1 MQENVSDSFVGS
13 LVDNRY
19 QVISRL
25 ASGGMSTVYLATDQR
40 LDRDVALKVLHPHLV
55 NDGSF
60 LDRLSREAR
69 SAAKLSHPHVVGVL
83 DQGHDGRTAYLV
95 MEYIKGH
102 TLRDV
107 IREKGA
113 LSPRL
118 ALALIDPVVEG
129 LGSAHA
135 AGLIHRDVKPEN
147 VLIADDG
154 RIKIGDFGL
163 ARAVT
168 TTTSTGTLI
177 GTVAY
182 LSPELVLGQPADARS
197 DIYSTGIML
206 FEMLTGKQ
214 PYDGDVPIQVA
225 YQHANSTVAPPSSL
239 VPGLAT
245 EVDELV
251 QWCTAKDPEKRPV
264 DGNALLSELRHI
276 RTNLSDAELDLHPP
290 AARWEGS
297 PGAAAGLRTP
307 GQAGGGFP
315 VPPAPQRPPS
325 RPGPP
330 AGHTEVLS
338 HLQDQAV
345 QGQAVQGQ
353 AHGGHRPTEV
363 ISHRNNPTTVFP
375 ARRLPPGYG
384 LDPDNDFDA
393 GADIEGADFGGADA
407 DVDRPHNGQRGADA
421 RSGAGLA
428 RGRTA
433 PGQGVL
439 SKREQRKQDRVDER
453 ARARAAATP
462 LRTLREG
469 NARRR
474 GVLWIVILVIAA
486 LLATGAGWFFGM
498 GPGSP
503 GTVPSV
509 ANRTV
514 AEAQQLLRA
523 AGFQSS
529 TQDVFDDDVR
539 AGLVVGSEPEAGTEI
554 RKYQQVSLFVSKG
567 PQLFPLPQLTGKSL
581 DAAKEALSRAEMA
594 LGKITEKFDEE
605 APAGTVLAQAPA
617 AAAQVKHGT
626 PVSLTVSKGPQPI
639 PVPDV
644 RGAEQAAA
652 FRAIEAAGLVAVVA
666 DKTVNDRNIPE
677 GAVIRQEPASG
688 TLTRGSTVT
697 LTISAGPKLVKVPN
711 YIGEQVSDAREALE
725 KRGFEVRVNNI
736 LGGFFGTVRDQD
748 PVDTEVPE
756 GSVVTLTVV

>member
-1 MQENVSDSFVGS
+1 VQENVSDSLVGS

-19 QVISRL
+19 RVNSRV
-25 ASGGMSTVYLATDQR
+25 ARGGMSTVYLATDQR

-55 NDGSF
+55 NDGNF
-60 LDRLSREAR
+60 LDRLAREAR
-69 SAAKLSHPHVVGVL
+69 AAAKLSHPHVVGVL

-107 IREKGA
+107 INAKGA

-129 LGSAHA
+129 LGAAHA

-147 VLIADDG
+147 VLIAEDG

-168 TTTSTGTLI
+168 ATTSTGTLI

-182 LSPELVLGQPADARS
+182 LSPELVLGKPADARS

-206 FEMLTGKQ
+206 FEMLTGRQ
-214 PYDGDVPIQVA
+214 PFDGEVPIQVA
-225 YQHANSTVAPPSSL
+225 YQHVNSTVGAPSGL
-239 VPGLAT
+239 APGLAE

-251 QWCTAKDPEKRPV
+251 QWCTANDPEKRPV
-264 DGNALLSELRHI
+264 DGNALLAELRHI
-276 RTNLSDAELDLHPP
+276 RTNLTDPELDLQPP
-290 AARWEGS
+290 AALHAAE
-297 PGAAAGLRTP
+297 AAGAVGTLGPMASNPSAPSPAAPNPAAGMRT
-307 GQAGGGFP
+307 GEAGP
-315 VPPAPQRPPS
+315 VPQRPPMPQ
-325 RPGPP
+325 RPA
-330 AGHTEVLS
+330 AGNHTEL
-338 HLQDQAV
+338 LTPV
-345 QGQAVQGQ
+345 Q
-353 AHGGHRPTEV
+353 RPTEV
-363 ISHRNNPTTVFP
+363 ISHTSNPTAVFP
-375 ARRLPPGYG
+375 HARQLPPAFG
-384 LDPDNDFDA
+384 LEPPETDDA
-393 GADIEGADFGGADA
+393 A
-407 DVDRPHNGQRGADA
+407 PTA
-421 RSGAGLA
+421 RST
-428 RGRTA
+428 RE
-433 PGQGVL
+433 PGDREL

-453 ARARAAATP
+453 ARSRAAATP

-469 NARRR
+469 NSRRR
-474 GVLWIVILVIAA
+474 GALWIVILVIAA
-486 LLATGAGWFFGM
+486 LLAAGAGWFFGM

-539 AGLVVGSEPEAGTEI
+539 AGLVVGSEPDAGTEI
-554 RKYQQVSLFVSKG
+554 RKFQQVSLFVSKG
-567 PQLFPLPQLTGKSL
+567 PQLFPLPVLSGKTL
-581 DAAKEALSRAEMA
+581 DAAKSALNGSEMA

-605 APAGTVLAQAPA
+605 AAAGTVLGQSPA
-617 AAAQVKHGT
+617 AGTRVRHGM

-644 RGAEQAAA
+644 RGQEEDAAVQ
-652 FRAIEAAGLVAVVA
+652 AIEAAGLKAVVA
-666 DKTVNDRNIPE
+666 KDTVHDRNVPK
-677 GAVIRQEPASG
+677 GAVVSQEPASG
-688 TLTRGSTVT
+688 NLTRGQAVT
-697 LTISAGPKLVKVPN
+697 LTISEGPKLVKVPN
-711 YIGEQVSDAREALE
+711 YIGKQAREAREALE

>member
-1 MQENVSDSFVGS
+1 
-13 LVDNRY
+13 
-19 QVISRL
+19 
-25 ASGGMSTVYLATDQR
+25 MSTVYVATDQR

-55 NDGSF
+55 NDGTF
-60 LDRLSREAR
+60 LDRLAREAR
-69 SAAKLSHPHVVGVL
+69 AAAKLSHPHVVGVL

-107 IREKGA
+107 INTKGA

-129 LGSAHA
+129 LGAAHA

-168 TTTSTGTLI
+168 ANTSTGALI
-177 GTVAY
+177 GTVGY
-182 LSPELVLGQPADARS
+182 LSPELVLGKPADARS

-206 FEMLTGKQ
+206 FEMLTGRQ
-214 PYDGDVPIQVA
+214 PFDGEVPIQVA
-225 YQHANSTVAPPSSL
+225 YQHVNSTVGPPSAL
-239 VPGLAT
+239 VPGLAD

-251 QWCTAKDPEKRPV
+251 QWCTANDPEKRPV
-264 DGNALLSELRHI
+264 DGNALLAELRHI
-276 RTNLSDAELDLHPP
+276 RTNLSDAELDLQPP
-290 AARWEGS
+290 AAV
-297 PGAAAGLRTP
+297 GAAIASAG
-307 GQAGGGFP
+307 AGAAVRGMGTRPMPDRMPSAAGNHTELLSP
-315 VPPAPQRPPS
+315 VQMPPAQVPTTQM
-325 RPGPP
+325 PP
-330 AGHTEVLS
+330 AQGPRAQGPEVHDRS
-338 HLQDQAV
+338 V
-345 QGQAVQGQ
+345 Q
-353 AHGGHRPTEV
+353 RPTEI
-363 ISHRNNPTTVFP
+363 ISHTSNPTAVFP
-375 ARRLPPGYG
+375 HGRQLPPGFAFE
-384 LDPDNDFDA
+384 PADA
-393 GADIEGADFGGADA
+393 GA
-407 DVDRPHNGQRGADA
+407 
-421 RSGAGLA
+421 
-428 RGRTA
+428 A
-433 PGQGVL
+433 PPAAP
-439 SKREQRKQDRVDER
+439 SKRELRKLDREDQK

-462 LRTLREG
+462 VRTLREG
-469 NARRR
+469 NSRRR
-474 GVLWIVILVIAA
+474 GALWIVIVIIAA

-514 AEAQQLLRA
+514 AEAQALLRS

-539 AGLVVGSEPEAGTEI
+539 AGLVVGSEPTAGTEI
-554 RKYQQVSLFVSKG
+554 RKFQPVSLFVSKG
-567 PQLFPLPQLTGKSL
+567 PQLFPLPQLSGKTL
-581 DAAKEALSRAEMA
+581 DAAKSELNRAEMA
-594 LGKITEKFDEE
+594 LGKITEKFDEQV
-605 APAGTVLAQAPA
+605 AAGTVLGQTPA
-617 AAAQVKHGT
+617 SGTAVKHGT
-626 PVSLTVSKGPQPI
+626 PVGLTVSKGPQPI

-644 RGAEQAAA
+644 RGEEQSAAV
-652 FRAIEAAGLVAVVA
+652 RAIEAAGLKAVVA
-666 DKTVNDRNIPE
+666 DKTVNDRNVPK
-677 GAVIRQEPASG
+677 GAVVKQDPASG
-688 TLTRGSTVT
+688 TLTRGQTVT
-697 LTISAGPKLVKVPN
+697 LTISEGPKLVKVPN
-711 YIGEQVSDAREALE
+711 YIGKQVRDAREALE

>member
-1 MQENVSDSFVGS
+1 MQEKVSDSLVGS

-19 QVISRL
+19 RVNSKL
-25 ASGGMSTVYLATDQR
+25 ARGGMSTVYLATDQR

-55 NDGSF
+55 NDGNF
-60 LDRLSREAR
+60 LDRLAREAR

-83 DQGHDGRTAYLV
+83 DQGHDGQTAYLV

-107 IREKGA
+107 INERGA

-129 LGSAHA
+129 LGAAHD

-147 VLIADDG
+147 VLIAENG

-168 TTTSTGTLI
+168 TTTTTGTLI

-182 LSPELVLGQPADARS
+182 LSPELVLGKPADARS

-206 FEMLTGKQ
+206 YEMLTGQQ
-214 PYDGDVPIQVA
+214 PFDGEVPIQVA
-225 YQHANSTVAPPSSL
+225 YQHVNSTVAPPSGL
-239 VPGLAT
+239 VPGLAE

-251 QWCTAKDPEKRPV
+251 QWCTANDPDKRPV

-276 RTNLSDAELDLHPP
+276 RTNLSDAELDLQPP
-290 AARWEGS
+290 AALHAATAA
-297 PGAAAGLRTP
+297 GAAGATGLHPARP
-307 GQAGGGFP
+307 GIAA
-315 VPPAPQRPPS
+315 PPAPVRLPS
-325 RPGPP
+325 AAAQGS
-330 AGHTEVLS
+330 HTEVLS
-338 HLQDQAV
+338 PVEGPGV
-345 QGQAVQGQ
+345 Q
-353 AHGGHRPTEV
+353 RPTEV
-363 ISHRNNPTTVFP
+363 ISHTSNPTTMFP
-375 ARRLPPGYG
+375 ARQLPAKFG
-384 LDPDNDFDA
+384 FD
-393 GADIEGADFGGADA
+393 ADA
-407 DVDRPHNGQRGADA
+407 DETGSRSAAPAAYGDGGQSQRP
-421 RSGAGLA
+421 
-428 RGRTA
+428 
-433 PGQGVL
+433 L

-453 ARARAAATP
+453 ARSRAAATP

-503 GTVPSV
+503 GTVPAV

-514 AEAQQLLRA
+514 AEAQQLLQG

-539 AGLVVGSEPEAGTEI
+539 AGLVVGSDPEAGTEI

-567 PQLFPLPQLTGKSL
+567 PQLFPLPQLPGKSL
-581 DAAKEALSRAEMA
+581 DAAKEALSGAEMA
-594 LGKITEKFDEE
+594 LGKVTEKFDEE
-605 APAGTVLAQAPA
+605 APAGTVLAQSPA
-617 AAAQVKHGT
+617 AGTQVRHGT

-644 RGAEQAAA
+644 RGEEQGAA

-666 DKTVNDRNIPE
+666 DETVNDRKVPK
-677 GAVIRQEPASG
+677 GAVVKQEPASG
-688 TLTRGSTVT
+688 TLTRGATVT

-711 YIGEQVSDAREALE
+711 YIGEQVADAREALE

-748 PVDTEVPE
+748 PVDVEVPE